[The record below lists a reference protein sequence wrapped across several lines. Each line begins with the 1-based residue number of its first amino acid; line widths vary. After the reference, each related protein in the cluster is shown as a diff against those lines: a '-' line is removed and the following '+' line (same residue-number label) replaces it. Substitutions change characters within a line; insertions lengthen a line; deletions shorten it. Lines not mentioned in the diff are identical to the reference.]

1 MNMRASI
8 ASVGP
13 VIDDIRR
20 DLSLSAAEASFLT
33 ALPLICF
40 AGGAV
45 IAPRLA
51 RRWGAPGV
59 LAAVFAATAGGL
71 VWRATFGTAALFG
84 GTLLSGAAIAIANV
98 LLPAVVK
105 REFAKW
111 TGAIM
116 GLYIG
121 TTAAMAGLAA
131 GITVPV
137 SQASR
142 YGWRAGLAI
151 WAPPAGVAAA
161 AWLLIARGTRQ
172 LGDVPPRATRP
183 RAAPLPLRKD
193 QVAWNVTL
201 FMALQSMVFYS
212 LLSWLPSIYRSSGLD
227 PEAAGK
233 QLSMMLLIGIPIAI
247 AGPSVLTRSSRQSAW
262 SIVTVAFLA
271 TGLSGLLLAPGF
283 APTAWTLLVG
293 VGTGTAFPLALTL
306 MVLRARLADDA
317 ADLASMSQSIG
328 YALGALGPFIFGA
341 LRDVS
346 GDWRLPI
353 SCLLLLLLPL
363 AAAGVGA
370 GKDVYIRSG
379 QRLPL

>member
-1 MNMRASI
+1 MRSSI

-13 VIDDIRR
+13 VVDDIRADL
-20 DLSLSAAEASFLT
+20 DLSAVEASFLT

-45 IAPRLA
+45 IAPHLA
-51 RRWGAPGV
+51 RRWGAPSV
-59 LAAVFAATAGGL
+59 LAAVFAATGGGL

-105 REFAKW
+105 REFARW
-111 TGAIM
+111 TGAVM

-121 TTAAMAGLAA
+121 TTAAMAAMAA
-131 GITVPV
+131 RVTVPV
-137 SQASR
+137 SQVSR

-161 AWLLIARGTRQ
+161 AWLLLARGSREPGDSGP
-172 LGDVPPRATRP
+172 LGATP
-183 RAAPLPLRKD
+183 SGIASFPLRND
-193 QVAWNVTL
+193 RVAWHVTI

-227 PEAAGK
+227 AQAAGE

-247 AGPSVLTRSSRQSAW
+247 AGPSLFTRSTKQSAW
-262 SIVTVAFLA
+262 SVVAVTFIA
-271 TGLSGLLLAPGF
+271 TGVSGLLFAPGY

-293 VGTGTAFPLALTL
+293 AGTGIAFPLTLTL
-306 MVLRARLADDA
+306 MVLRARLSDDA
-317 ADLASMSQSIG
+317 ANLSSMSQSIG
-328 YALGALGPFIFGA
+328 YALGALGPFLFGA

-346 GDWRLPI
+346 GDWRLPLA
-353 SCLLLLLLPL
+353 CMLFLLLPL
-363 AAAGVGA
+363 AASGMGA
-370 GKDVYIRSG
+370 GKDVYVRSSPPP
-379 QRLPL
+379 RL